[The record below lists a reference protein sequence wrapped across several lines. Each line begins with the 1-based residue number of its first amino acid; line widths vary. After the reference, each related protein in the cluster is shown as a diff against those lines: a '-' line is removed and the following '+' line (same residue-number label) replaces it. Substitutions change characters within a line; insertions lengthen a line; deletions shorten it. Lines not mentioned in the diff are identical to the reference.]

1 MKLLL
6 TTVLL
11 IFTLTVFSQSNTVI
25 GTYVLTL
32 GTKEND
38 TFEYKL
44 TLSQDSTFY
53 FHYYSNIK
61 RGIPPEKH
69 KYGKGKWRQQKNV
82 ISFRTDKK
90 SDLDEKHTL
99 DFTNSKA
106 RFIIKS
112 PRNKTESVIKTRLL
126 FLESDIF
133 WMKNIAMLKLE

>member
-11 IFTLTVFSQSNTVI
+11 IFTLTAFPQSNTVI

-53 FHYYSNIK
+53 FHYCSNIK

-69 KYGKGKWRQQKNV
+69 KYGKGKWSEQKNV

-90 SDLDEKHTL
+90 SDLDEKHIL

-106 RFIIKS
+106 RFIVKS